1 MNRILRQPKLW
12 ITLASLAFIG
22 VALQKQSGQL
32 QELSLNQEAWC
43 LLFLGFGL
51 TWLSILINGSAWRI
65 LLTWMGHNP
74 EGIAIVPLFV
84 RSNLLKYLPGGIWH
98 FVERVRQLRPVIGGG
113 PALAGVILDP
123 LLIVAASV
131 LLMSF
136 GGWQRG
142 LVLVAP
148 LPAIDVAA
156 CKKRE
161 SEAYE
166 AMEAAMAMLNPNA
179 SAAGQACFD
188 ALSKTLDCSWSGDS
202 INVLD
207 QVRVDAPYTED
218 ACVSL
223 DGNKQSLDRIRK
235 IVTAGLKKASSADD
249 LAQAAKA

>member
-1 MNRILRQPKLW
+1 MRLVPEHAIDSIKVVKQPDAKDKK
-12 ITLASLAFIG
+12 A
-22 VALQKQSGQL
+22 
-32 QELSLNQEAWC
+32 
-43 LLFLGFGL
+43 
-51 TWLSILINGSAWRI
+51 
-65 LLTWMGHNP
+65 
-74 EGIAIVPLFV
+74 
-84 RSNLLKYLPGGIWH
+84 
-98 FVERVRQLRPVIGGG
+98 
-113 PALAGVILDP
+113 
-123 LLIVAASV
+123 
-131 LLMSF
+131 
-136 GGWQRG
+136 
-142 LVLVAP
+142 LVAP

-188 ALSKTLDCSWSGDS
+188 ALSKTLDCSWNGDS

-223 DGNKQSLDRIRK
+223 DGNKSSLERIRK
-235 IVTAGLKKASSADD
+235 IVTAGLKKANSADD

>member
-1 MNRILRQPKLW
+1 MAATGKVAVDKLK
-12 ITLASLAFIG
+12 IG
-22 VALQKQSGQL
+22 ATVSIKLKDSGSC
-32 QELSLNQEAWC
+32 EGAVYTVDPVTKTVV
-43 LLFLGFGL
+43 LFSAAEKPVTQDSRDVRLVPEHAID
-51 TWLSILINGSAWRI
+51 SIKVVKPPDAKDKK
-65 LLTWMGHNP
+65 
-74 EGIAIVPLFV
+74 A
-84 RSNLLKYLPGGIWH
+84 
-98 FVERVRQLRPVIGGG
+98 
-113 PALAGVILDP
+113 
-123 LLIVAASV
+123 
-131 LLMSF
+131 
-136 GGWQRG
+136 
-142 LVLVAP
+142 LVAP
-148 LPAIDVAA
+148 LPAVDVSA

-223 DGNKQSLDRIRK
+223 DGNKSSLERIRK

>member
-1 MNRILRQPKLW
+1 MR
-12 ITLASLAFIG
+12 S
-22 VALQKQSGQL
+22 
-32 QELSLNQEAWC
+32 
-43 LLFLGFGL
+43 
-51 TWLSILINGSAWRI
+51 SARRR
-65 LLTWMGHNP
+65 P
-74 EGIAIVPLFV
+74 IAAR
-84 RSNLLKYLPGGIWH
+84 RSS
-98 FVERVRQLRPVIGGG
+98 
-113 PALAGVILDP
+113 ALAAGAAMASNGKVAVDKLKIGATVSIKLKDSGSCEGAVYTVDP
-123 LLIVAASV
+123 VTKTVVLFSAAEKPVTQDSRDV
-131 LLMSF
+131 
-136 GGWQRG
+136 R
-142 LVLVAP
+142 LVPEHAIDSIKVVKQPDAKDKKALVAP

-223 DGNKQSLDRIRK
+223 DGNKSSLERIRK